1 MKRRN
6 HTGQSLPNDVIRPER
21 KFEITEA
28 YKLIRTNIMFSLLKD
43 GCKTIVISSSQS
55 REGKTTTA
63 INVAVSLAQTDAK
76 VLLIDADLRKPR
88 VGQFFNY
95 KEAPGLTNY
104 LGKLVSLPEVLHQT
118 EFSNLSVLCS
128 GVNVPNPSELLASE
142 KMASFL
148 TEMES
153 GYDYIVIDTPPL
165 NVVVDALPL
174 IKLSDGVIL
183 VVRERY
189 STFPQLNQSI
199 RNVELIGGKILGIV
213 LNDSK
218 SRGKG
223 LDQYEKYG
231 YGTAY
236 YDTCAAQPTVH

>member
-6 HTGQSLPNDVIRPER
+6 GTGQLLPGDGICPER
-21 KFEITEA
+21 MFEITEA
-28 YKLIRTNIMFSLLKD
+28 YKLIRTNIMFSILKD
-43 GCKTIVISSSQS
+43 GCKKIVLSSSQS

-63 INVAVSLAQTDAK
+63 INVAVSLSQTGSK

-88 VGQFFNY
+88 VGQFFDY
-95 KEAPGLTNY
+95 KDAPGLTNY
-104 LGKLVSLPEVLHQT
+104 LGKLSSLPESLHQT
-118 EFSNLSVLCS
+118 AFNNLSVLCS

-142 KMASFL
+142 EMASFL

-153 GYDYIVIDTPPL
+153 CYDYIVIDTPPL

-199 RNVELIGGKILGIV
+199 RNVELIGGKILGMI

-218 SRGKG
+218 SKGKG
-223 LDQYEKYG
+223 LDQYKKYG
-231 YGTAY
+231 YGSAY
-236 YDTCAAQPTVH
+236 YDAYAAQPTVH

>member
-1 MKRRN
+1 MKHRDR
-6 HTGQSLPNDVIRPER
+6 TARALPSDLIRPER
-21 KFEITEA
+21 KFQITEA

-43 GCKTIVISSSQS
+43 GCKKIVISSSQS

-63 INVAVSLAQTDAK
+63 INVAVSLSQTDVR

-88 VGQFFNY
+88 VGQYFDY

-104 LGKLVSLPEVLHQT
+104 LGKLVTLPEVLHQT

-142 KMASFL
+142 KMASFMAE
-148 TEMES
+148 TENN
-153 GYDYIVIDTPPL
+153 YDYIVIDTPPL

-174 IKLSDGVIL
+174 IKLSDGVVL

-199 RNVELIGGKILGIV
+199 RNVELIGGKILGMV

-218 SRGKG
+218 SKG
-223 LDQYEKYG
+223 LDQYQKYG
-231 YGTAY
+231 YGSAY
-236 YDTCAAQPTVH
+236 YDTYAAQPTVH

>member
-6 HTGQSLPNDVIRPER
+6 GTGRLFSGDGLCPEQM
-21 KFEITEA
+21 FEIAEA
-28 YKLIRTNIMFSLLKD
+28 YKLIRTNIMFSILKD
-43 GCKTIVISSSQS
+43 GCKKIVLSSSQS

-63 INVAVSLAQTDAK
+63 INVAVSLSQTDAK

-88 VGQFFNY
+88 VSQFFDF
-95 KEAPGLTNY
+95 KDSPGLTNY
-104 LGKLVSLPEVLHQT
+104 LGKLVSLPEALHQT
-118 EFSNLSVLCS
+118 AFGSLSVLCS

-142 KMASFL
+142 EMTSFL

-153 GYDYIVIDTPPL
+153 CYDYIVIDTPPL
-165 NVVVDALPL
+165 NVVADALPL
-174 IKLSDGVIL
+174 IKQSDGVIL

-199 RNVELIGGKILGIV
+199 RNIELIGGKILGLV

-218 SRGKG
+218 SKGKG
-223 LDQYEKYG
+223 LEQYKKYG
-231 YGTAY
+231 YGSAY
-236 YDTCAAQPTVH
+236 YDTYAAQPTVH